1 MTNDSRFT
9 GSKTRNICLLALVL
23 ACAGQ
28 LAVVCW
34 NAEKGHAGNIRPMV
48 VIDPGHG
55 GGDSGATGLSAT
67 TEKAVALKLA
77 TLLAEE
83 LKHAARVVI
92 TRSDDTEMEGADRVA
107 VANRNRASVFVSL
120 HAGASFSRQP
130 SGYAVYH
137 YLPYASSTLGR
148 GEDAERPSGPPKAP
162 VKWQAA
168 QLAHQKES
176 EHLARL
182 IREQIQKSFP
192 GAPCRLFGA
201 PLLTLEGANS
211 PAALIE
217 FGFLTNPSDEKK
229 MTSAKHQTA
238 FVKAIGDGIRS
249 FLKSPSNQQPA
260 E

>member
-1 MTNDSRFT
+1 MTNDSGLN
-9 GSKTRNICLLALVL
+9 GSRTRNFSLLVLLL

-28 LAVVCW
+28 LMAVCW
-34 NAEKGHAGNIRPMV
+34 TAEIGYAGNSRPTV

-77 TLLAEE
+77 ALLADD
-83 LKHAARVVI
+83 LKQQARVVL
-92 TRSDDTEMEGADRVA
+92 TRREDTEMAWADRTA

-130 SGYAVYH
+130 SGFAVYH

-148 GEDAERPSGPPKAP
+148 GQESNRPAGPPEAP
-162 VKWQAA
+162 VKWQTA
-168 QLAHQKES
+168 QLAHQKTS

-182 IREQIQKSFP
+182 ICAQIKKSLP
-192 GAPCRLFGA
+192 DIPCRLYGA
-201 PLLTLEGANS
+201 PLLVLEGADS
-211 PAALIE
+211 PAILIE
-217 FGFLTNPSDEKK
+217 FGFLTNPSDEKR
-229 MTSAKHQTA
+229 MTGAKHQSA
-238 FVKAIGDGIRS
+238 FVKAIGDGLRS
-249 FLKSPSNQQPA
+249 FLKSPSNQQSS